1 MATTV
6 TVDSTKTPNTVTVVT
21 DQAYLPASVTV
32 GLDIIPFSVP
42 KNAVKFTGV
51 TATLVSNDAKAP
63 TTTLVYT
70 I

>member
-6 TVDSTKTPNTVTVVT
+6 TVDATKTPNQVTIVT
-21 DQAYLPASVTV
+21 DQAYAAASVTV
-32 GLDIIPFSVP
+32 GVDIIPFSIP

-51 TATLVSNDAKAP
+51 TATLLTNDAKAP
-63 TTTLVYT
+63 TTTFVYT